1 MQDSTGAAGGTVSA
15 AGTSAVSAGGD
26 SGGESGLDGGGGGS
40 VATGGDTTIAEPSAG
55 AANVGSDPGTECGN
69 ADECS
74 SGACVAGVCE
84 ATGLGRGTL
93 VTFGHSDS
101 DYNEVVADAWIA
113 DRAPGDTNENHGFN
127 VVEQSSTGTAIT
139 LMRLDLSAMPTG
151 ATVTGAQLRVDI
163 FKDPSATG
171 NITLHEQLEP
181 RTEWETTW
189 NERALGVPWTTP
201 GCGVG
206 SRSVDVLGQFI
217 PSQNQVYDVPVTPSV
232 VQRWVD
238 DPSSNHGFVLVGH
251 DLDFVDLRPAGVGTG
266 VKPQLSIT
274 YE

>member
-1 MQDSTGAAGGTVSA
+1 M
-15 AGTSAVSAGGD
+15 
-26 SGGESGLDGGGGGS
+26 DGGGAGS
-40 VATGGDTTIAEPSAG
+40 VATGGDTMTPEPSAG
-55 AANVGSDPGTECGN
+55 ASNMGSDPGTECDS

-84 ATGLGRGTL
+84 DTGLGGGTL
-93 VTFGHSDS
+93 VTFGYSDS
-101 DYNEVVADAWIA
+101 DYNEVVMDTWIA
-113 DRAPGDTNENHGFN
+113 DWAPDDTNENHGFN
-127 VVEQSSTGTAIT
+127 VVEHSATGTAVT
-139 LMRLDLSAMPTG
+139 LVRFDLSAMPPG
-151 ATVTGAQLRVDI
+151 VTVTGAQLRLDI
-163 FKDPSATG
+163 FKEPSATG

-189 NERALGVPWTTP
+189 SERALGVPWTAP

-206 SRSVDVLGQFI
+206 SRSADVVGQFV
-217 PSQNQVYDVPVTPSV
+217 PSQDQVYDVPVTPSV

-251 DLDFVDLRPAGVGTG
+251 DLSFVDLRPAGVGTG